1 METSPLSLRLAW
13 PAGEQRIRAALGE
26 QESQQTFY
34 FEHTPRGNYDHLAY
48 GLANTPQALFLTA
61 RAVKLI
67 IIQPAAHGLARNG
80 PFVIEQGKPGAIAVF
95 PLLHPCLTAC
105 AFRAHAIAQGG
116 AFRRRIAIVTLPSP
130 LKAPSNAITSAL
142 SGHLQSLYISF
153 LHFAGLAPSHRRSL
167 GFIVCT
173 PRYSGACPRASN
185 CAKS

>member
-13 PAGEQRIRAALGE
+13 PAGGQRIRAALGE

-48 GLANTPQALFLTA
+48 GLANTPQALFLSA

-80 PFVIEQGKPGAIAVF
+80 PRPQRAIRDRAGETRRYRGF
-95 PLLHPCLTAC
+95 P
-105 AFRAHAIAQGG
+105 
-116 AFRRRIAIVTLPSP
+116 PSP
-130 LKAPSNAITSAL
+130 PVLEGARLPRACHS
-142 SGHLQSLYISF
+142 
-153 LHFAGLAPSHRRSL
+153 LAPSHRRSL
-167 GFIVCT
+167 SFIVCT
-173 PRYSGACPRASN
+173 PRYSGASPRASN